1 MQLPNR
7 VLLQNHLMKLFSF
20 GNSYESAA
28 RQLLLR
34 DEYRNYATN
43 DAMYAAFVSLCKSIA
58 EEYGPYKKIQYI
70 MSSHIL
76 YHVDHGYYTYNEE
89 TMELRPLSFQETSRY
104 MDKRALLPKLR
115 EIDFTY
121 DPHSTAILTEGNP
134 NWKFN
139 TYRPADWYAEYF
151 YNKKEVRPID
161 VPDIYKRYLMNI
173 TDHNEKSYNYILD
186 WLSMALT
193 DRNLTYLCT
202 IAAEGIGKGRLYD
215 LMKALYNESNCVKVF
230 IEQLDSQFNGYLEG
244 KKIVYLDEV
253 LVNNSK
259 KEDKIKEMVNPT
271 IMIEKKGKDSYTANN
286 YANIYISSNNTD
298 ALKISSANQRRF
310 SLINLTDHSMS
321 KWPDVYK
328 NWSIDSDFAA
338 ILDPDNVAALGQHL
352 LTRQFDRE
360 KHRIVPFLSKEKTR
374 EIFNDSLKTWEHYM
388 IFELAKLRAGKTV
401 TLIDLKEQLELG
413 INEQC
418 KKMVTQASLKS
429 LCRRY
434 PGIFSIKQL
443 KQVNGQ
449 RPICIEFASTEQQD
463 TLEFYDAEKE
473 SK

>member
-7 VLLQNHLMKLFSF
+7 NLLQSHLMKSFSF
-20 GNSYESAA
+20 GNSYETAA

-34 DEYRNYATN
+34 DEYRNYAAPDN
-43 DAMYAAFVSLCKSIA
+43 VYRAFVDMCKSIS
-58 EEYGPYKKIQYI
+58 EDYGPYNKIQYI
-70 MSSHIL
+70 MQSHIL
-76 YHVDHGYYTYNEE
+76 YHVDHGYYTYNDESK
-89 TMELRPLSFQETSRY
+89 ELRPLSFQETSRY
-104 MDKRALLPKLR
+104 MDKKALLPKLR

-121 DPHSTAILTEGNP
+121 NPNSTAILTEGTP
-134 NWKFN
+134 NWSFN
-139 TYRPADWYAEYF
+139 TYRPANWYSDYF
-151 YNKKEVRPID
+151 YNAKSPQASD

-173 TDHNEKSYNYILD
+173 TDNNEASYNYILN

-215 LMKALYNESNCVKVF
+215 LMKALFNETNCVKVF

-310 SLINLTDHSMS
+310 SLINLTEHSMS
-321 KWPDVYK
+321 KWPHVYK
-328 NWSIDSDFAA
+328 NWSIDKDFAA
-338 ILDPDNVAALGQHL
+338 ILDPENVAALGQHL
-352 LTRQFDRE
+352 LTRTFDRE
-360 KHRIVPFLSKEKTR
+360 QHRIVPFLSKEKTR

-388 IFELAKLRAGKTV
+388 IFELAKIRAGNTI

-429 LCRRY
+429 LCRRH
-434 PGIFSIKQL
+434 PGIFALKQL

-449 RPICIEFASTEQQD
+449 RPICIEFAKLEEQ
-463 TLEFYDAEKE
+463 EKSEGYDEREAG
-473 SK
+473 